1 MCKGERLR
9 SWHFPQS
16 AGLNK
21 WRVVS
26 SVSTDADRKPT
37 RNELAQRNRGAI
49 ARAALEVFTERGF
62 AAARMEDVA
71 RRAGVAKGTIYLHF
85 ANKEALFEAIVRE
98 TILPALDGLTGTE
111 PEPDETTR
119 AFAER
124 LLLGVVSRLQ
134 AGSGFAVI
142 RLLMAEG
149 TRFPD
154 LAAIYYRTIVAPGLV
169 DAAPARSTGPW
180 RAANRAARILA
191 SFPQLAIAPVLM
203 GLLWEGL
210 FESFEALDVE
220 ALVRAYLDLLFRV
233 PPAGSRSA

>member
-1 MCKGERLR
+1 M
-9 SWHFPQS
+9 
-16 AGLNK
+16 N
-21 WRVVS
+21 
-26 SVSTDADRKPT
+26 TDADRKPT

-111 PEPDETTR
+111 PQPDETTR

-134 AGSGFAVI
+134 AGSGFAVV

-169 DAAPARSTGPW
+169 MLRRLGRRAVARGEQGGEELG
-180 RAANRAARILA
+180 R
-191 SFPQLAIAPVLM
+191 FPQLAIAPVLM

-210 FESFEALDVE
+210 FENFEALDVE
-220 ALVRAYLDLLFRV
+220 ALVRAYLDLLFRM